1 MKKIIAIA
9 LVVGLSGCIQQPIGS
24 DASLANA
31 DSIGT
36 MGNGVLYA
44 YIDEPA
50 GNMCYALQHGNNI
63 SLSCVPARYER

>member
-9 LVVGLSGCIQQPIGS
+9 LVVGLSGCIQQPLSS
-24 DASLANA
+24 DDNLAHA
-31 DSIGT
+31 DSIGVIAGGT
-36 MGNGVLYA
+36 LYA

-50 GNMCYALQHGNNI
+50 GNLCYAVKHSYGI

>member
-1 MKKIIAIA
+1 MNKLVAIA
-9 LVVGLSGCIQQPIGS
+9 LVVGLSGCAPAGS
-24 DASLANA
+24 EHLAAA
-31 DSIGT
+31 DGIGT

-50 GNMCYALQHGNNI
+50 GNMCYALQYGNNI